1 MRPMRDHDDRSHVDL
16 AEIWKHRLTP
26 TDMSIESMRHI
37 FNCKECLDTL
47 GLCKTAKDIDE
58 VKKSRA
64 ASRKK

>member
-1 MRPMRDHDDRSHVDL
+1 MRDDDGHSHVDL

-47 GLCKTAKDIDE
+47 GRCKKAKDIDE
-58 VKKSRA
+58 VKKSSA
-64 ASRKK
+64 ASKKK